1 MKNTNKAMRILA
13 VVALVL
19 CLFVLLGVTAFAAD
33 ETTNIKDTDVAAI
46 GNQGYATL
54 QAAISAVKNDETIK
68 LLADSNESVSISVK
82 DKNIT
87 IDGNNKTY
95 TGMISL
101 SEGNGKTLTIKNATL
116 MPTNVAFTVNVA
128 KSSNWSVVVDTC
140 TCVSTTDKWSTT
152 KSYAIVYGTQT
163 DNLSI
168 TIQNCPEIT
177 GFYYLAAF
185 SQGGKSL
192 TIDNCNDITDCVYL
206 VSAGKCNVV
215 TIKDVIYSGE
225 AGMLMKGEGNAK
237 TLNIE
242 DSTITF
248 TNETYPYNPVYISNS
263 TSLVTAYVTGVNQFV
278 DASGNAYEDLTWT
291 NLPANK
297 LNIEAQNGTKFGSL
311 KAIAA
316 DAKPGDT
323 VKLLADVTAE
333 NLGEVDV
340 TGLTIDLG
348 GKKITISDSNDLVF
362 VGDNFTITNGTFET
376 VNTYALWIGGDNAA
390 SNVTVENV
398 TVNGGIEIRNA
409 NNVKITGENTV
420 VTGKIEAVIAEGNNT
435 VVSIYNG
442 TYGNENEQHHVLAA
456 GAGAKIYVYGGYFC
470 CVVKE
475 EYCAEGL
482 VPTTTPDANGYY
494 TVKTSA
500 VAKVNG
506 VEYSSLQAAID
517 AAPAGAT
524 VYLVADV
531 TENNVTISDSIVID
545 GYKTAD
551 SNYTYTGSITIIV
564 KNADVTINNV
574 DFVKG
579 NLVSDNSDGTEI
591 ELVGCNFD
599 GQKAVQFAT
608 KAGHLEQLRITD
620 CSIKNYTLGAVYIS
634 LQNSKNTI
642 ITDTVIDTMGAY
654 AIAVVYGSAAELNGV
669 TIKNT
674 NGGLV
679 AGTARDYILTDCV
692 FENVRQPI
700 AAWSGSVTGTFTFYG
715 DNKAPNLYT
724 NQGGTFVL
732 ATNATLIA
740 PAGLDVTTDVT
751 GGVVIYEDGKYSVKM
766 GLAGSGTE
774 ADPYQIGSL
783 NDLIMFRDSVNAG
796 ETKYNAEG
804 VYVVLTANIDLAGI
818 DWSVNIG
825 DACNAT
831 FDGIF
836 DGKGYTISNLT
847 STETTQMGDGYVCTG
862 LFGAISGNAVIK
874 NLTIDNANINTGT
887 FTGNNAAAV
896 VGFAWAATGTI
907 ENVKVTNS
915 TINAVKIDGVGAI
928 VGYAYGGN
936 LTIANCEV
944 TNTTVNGQS
953 YVGGVI
959 GYATAGALNGNTVTG
974 TTVTANSAAAGG
986 VAGIFYKGTTAANNT
1001 VKNTTI
1007 TSNHDNWKNAAG
1019 VVVGSY
1025 VGNAV
1030 VSGTTAED
1038 NNVTAIVGV
1047 LHAEKPTAP
1056 LAKTQAK
1063 IGDTYY
1069 ATFKAA
1075 YDAAQN
1081 GDTITLLDDVTTS
1094 ETITI
1099 TKSIT
1104 LDGNGKT
1111 ITYTGSN
1118 RAIDVPNNA
1127 TAKVNVTIKDLAV
1140 AFTGYS
1146 ERGINYNDDG
1156 TLALENVIVNAEGK
1170 SVTYALNLPGSSDK
1184 ATVVINNSA
1193 LTGNIA
1199 LNVWGEN
1206 ATITANNTVFTSVDY
1221 STAEGYTAIKLNND
1235 GTTYANGTI
1244 VTINGG
1250 KIVAYNEKGEPS
1262 TATSNA
1268 TATGKIIVN
1277 GAEVIGSN
1285 ITPVAIVTYGG
1296 NQFYSFATLQSA
1308 IDKVVKDGKGTVE
1321 LIADV
1326 TTDKTITING
1336 SVTILGNGY
1345 TVTYT
1350 GSNRAIDV
1358 PNNATA
1364 KVNVTIKDLAVA
1376 FTGYS
1381 ERGINYNDDG
1391 TLALENVIV
1400 NAEGKSVT
1408 YALNLPGSSDKATV
1422 VINNSALTGNIALNV
1437 WGENATITANNTV
1450 FTSVDYSTAENYSA
1464 VVLNNDGST
1473 VANGTIVTINGG
1485 KIIAKDQNGDPSN
1498 AVRNATATGKVNVS
1512 ENTEVVGAIV
1522 APVAIVTYGGD
1533 QFYSCNTLQAA
1544 INKAIATN
1552 GNVELLADITASD
1565 IIVVNGSVVIDG
1577 NGYTLTSTAARAINV
1592 ATDGNVTIK
1601 DLTIKASGE
1610 RAINVITAPANL
1622 TIDNVTATAANYT
1635 VNVAASAGAAKVAV
1649 KNSNLTGL
1657 NVVNVAGAGAVV
1669 TVADTTLTTVDNA
1682 DEGYS
1687 MLALNKD
1694 AIGGKIE
1701 ATNVT
1706 FVITGSNCGNTVK
1719 ATNQAENGVI
1729 TIDGKTDEVDVDVA
1743 YISYGNNWYGFTT
1756 LAAAIEFAKEGET
1769 VVLLR
1774 DITMDTMIVNTK
1786 KITLDL
1792 NGKTITGTDNTTK
1805 NFSLIDNRGELTIT
1819 GNGKMTLKATVN
1831 SGWNRYSAVIAN
1843 NPGGKLVVENGT
1855 IEHLGGTDMA
1865 YGIDNLTNGKG
1876 TYAETI
1882 INGGT
1887 IKSTY
1892 RAVRQFLNGVEAQ
1905 NILTINGGTIEGA
1918 NKAIFFHDPSKNA
1931 NTGTLTV
1938 GANAV
1943 LNGDVYLFV
1952 TAGSTTW
1959 PVEVSIAD
1967 SALNGEIVTGNVPEQ
1982 YLVEKTN
1989 GTWNVNKYEAWL
2001 KNHGYV
2007 ATLVEAIKI
2016 ANERGISG
2024 GEYIYLLCDSE
2035 GPGFVTTTYIGIFFE
2050 GYTYTITSGVGSKGT
2065 ESNGIQQLRGALVL
2079 RNGTL
2084 KVAESAADT
2093 MYILIQSYDKL
2104 TLTSMTVDGT
2114 NLDKWSK
2121 TDGDSY
2127 VISKNNGSL
2136 AINTVDIITND
2147 DGDKA
2152 FAFDLCDQRDK
2163 GYMTLPSASTSANCT
2178 INGQP
2183 IAQMTDKIEAVAKYS
2198 VYYYATIEQA
2208 MAKHPSVTLI
2218 RNVEGPGIVIDKNV
2232 TIDFNGY
2239 TYTITSGVG
2248 SKGTESNGFQI
2259 LAGNKVTLK
2268 NGTLTVAESAKHE
2281 IGILIQNYA
2290 NLTISNMKLSDENL
2304 EKDEY
2309 PYVLSNNSG
2318 NVTLNSGTVITVNS
2332 ANGVAFDAYAMKGY
2346 TAPVV
2351 EVYSSCKI
2359 PADKIEAVAKI
2370 DNKYY
2375 STFEQAI
2382 EATKAGGTVNLLC
2395 DMKGPGV
2402 VIDKNITINFN
2413 GHTYAFTSGVGSNGT
2428 ETNGFQ
2434 ILAGNTVTLK
2444 NGTLKV
2450 DGSAAGD
2457 MGILIQNYAN
2467 LTIDNMELIGENL
2480 NKASYSYTLSVNSG
2494 NVTLKNGTIVSA
2506 NTVGNG
2512 IAFDV
2517 YAMKG
2522 YELPVVT
2529 VNSSCKINGKID
2541 APARISTKY
2550 YATFAQAV
2558 EASYGNDVITLLGD
2572 VTTPGIVIDKRL
2584 TVDFAGKTLT
2594 FVGAAVGS
2602 TGTTTNGF
2610 QILAGNKVTLKN
2622 GTLEVAE
2629 SAASNYAMLIQNY
2642 ANLTLTDMVLD
2653 GTNLDYSAKTSYTL
2667 SINSGKV
2674 VIEGETK
2681 IIANDRNLTA
2691 DYAFDVYDYSSAGYA
2706 LPVLNDLSS
2715 GAFTWEGNTLAA
2727 AKIKFNDT
2735 TTTYYATLQQAV
2747 DACKSVTVVLLE
2759 DIVLKDTLVIA
2770 NQTVKLDLAGYTI
2783 SQEKACT
2790 ESYAMIVNNGTLTI
2804 NDTVGGGKI
2813 SFKDTGAGDPNFT
2826 WGSYTIV
2833 NNKKLTVNA
2842 GTIENITELN
2852 TAAKNVHMYC
2862 AIQQNVATASTTISG
2877 GTISTP
2883 TYRSIRINQGK
2894 LSVSGGII
2902 DGQIWVQPFAANCSV
2917 TVTGGTIGP
2926 NGGDASALFIEN
2938 AKYAVTL
2945 KVSGG
2950 KFEGKIGCSKPDELV
2965 AKVTKCTFTTEAAK
2979 ENTNAVLFSK
2989 TAKITVE
2996 EN

>member
-1221 STAEGYTAIKLNND
+1221 STAE
-1235 GTTYANGTI
+1235 
-1244 VTINGG
+1244 
-1250 KIVAYNEKGEPS
+1250 
-1262 TATSNA
+1262 
-1268 TATGKIIVN
+1268 
-1277 GAEVIGSN
+1277 
-1285 ITPVAIVTYGG
+1285 
-1296 NQFYSFATLQSA
+1296 
-1308 IDKVVKDGKGTVE
+1308 
-1321 LIADV
+1321 
-1326 TTDKTITING
+1326 
-1336 SVTILGNGY
+1336 
-1345 TVTYT
+1345 
-1350 GSNRAIDV
+1350 
-1358 PNNATA
+1358 
-1364 KVNVTIKDLAVA
+1364 
-1376 FTGYS
+1376 
-1381 ERGINYNDDG
+1381 
-1391 TLALENVIV
+1391 
-1400 NAEGKSVT
+1400 
-1408 YALNLPGSSDKATV
+1408 
-1422 VINNSALTGNIALNV
+1422 
-1437 WGENATITANNTV
+1437 
-1450 FTSVDYSTAENYSA
+1450 NYSA

-1601 DLTIKASGE
+1601 DLTINASGE
-1610 RAINVITAPANL
+1610 RAINVITSPANL